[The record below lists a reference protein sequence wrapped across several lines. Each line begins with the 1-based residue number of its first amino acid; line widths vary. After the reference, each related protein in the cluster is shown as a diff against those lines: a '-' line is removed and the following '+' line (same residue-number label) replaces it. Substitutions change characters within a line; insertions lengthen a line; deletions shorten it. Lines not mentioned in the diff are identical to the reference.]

1 MVYKKITSRYYAC
14 ILIFLGFHYQL
25 HSSYYNT
32 IHDIGNDKHNNNM
45 IVCND
50 KFIIQ
55 SIIQHQNVPISDL
68 LQNLREEL
76 LEQNSLDVFS
86 RDSINYI
93 FES

>member
-1 MVYKKITSRYYAC
+1 MKLKKESVNKSDMIYKNFSSRYYAC

-25 HSSYYNT
+25 QSSDYNP
-32 IHDIGNDKHNNNM
+32 IYSESDDKHGKNM

-50 KFIIQ
+50 RFIIQ

-76 LEQNSLDVFS
+76 LA
-86 RDSINYI
+86 
-93 FES
+93 